1 MQNSVRKV
9 LIGTTIFVVTCV
21 IAVFGYWMAGWSLIE
36 AIYMVIITIY
46 GVGYGEVRPVED
58 PTLRLFTVLVIVA
71 GCTSA
76 IYVLGGFIQMITE
89 GQIKRALEERRMTAG
104 IEKLNQHAIICGFG
118 RVGQILAD
126 ELLTAGKPF
135 VVVDT
140 NRERLISGENQG
152 MFVINGDATTEE
164 VLTLAGVERA
174 SVLATVLPNDAAN
187 VFITLTARELRPDL
201 EIIARGESP
210 STQKKL
216 LRSGADRVV
225 LPAAIGAVKIA
236 RLITC
241 PTAESLLSGE
251 KAESDFNDELGQI
264 GLRIWE
270 VSIDQGSPLAG
281 YTISQLR
288 AGEASTYMI
297 VAVREPDGTVHTQ
310 PPADHQINQ
319 GDVILVLYRTDRCP
333 QFTIRDDANKQLIY
347 RGARTSS

>member
-9 LIGTTIFVVTCV
+9 LIGASIFVATCV

-58 PTLRLFTVLVIVA
+58 PLLRLFTVLVIVA

-76 IYVLGGFIQMITE
+76 IYVFGGFIQMITE
-89 GQIKRALEERRMTAG
+89 GQIKRALEERRMTSG
-104 IEKLNQHAIICGFG
+104 IERLKQHAIICGFG
-118 RVGQILAD
+118 RVGQILAG

-140 NRERLISGENQG
+140 DRERLISGENQG
-152 MFVINGDATTEE
+152 MFVINGDATSEE

-216 LRSGADRVV
+216 LRSGANRVV
-225 LPAAIGAVKIA
+225 LPAAIGAVRIA

-270 VSIDQGSPLAG
+270 INIDQGSPLAG
-281 YTISQLR
+281 HTVSQLR

-310 PPADHQINQ
+310 PPAEHRINQ
-319 GDVILVLYRTDRCP
+319 GDVILVLYRTDKRP
-333 QFTIRDDANKQLIY
+333 QFTIRKDVNSQMIY
-347 RGARTSS
+347 RGARTT